1 MEQTFTPVS
10 KIGRSALLKKLQNV
24 KGYQHPSLKIENG
37 DDAISLS
44 STDDHLVLLSTDTFV
59 EGADFDPS
67 YTPFSHFGFKMVSA
81 SISDILAM
89 NGFPTAIMVNLAI
102 PNRVSVEMIEDLYKG
117 IDQAC
122 LQYGVAIAGGDITG
136 NHQNAV
142 FSVSVVGEV
151 PMKKIVKRSGAS
163 QGDAICVTGDLGAA
177 IAGLRILMRE
187 KTFWEKHGDQSGQPD
202 LGDYKYV
209 VERQLMPKARLDVI
223 KTFGA
228 QEILPTSMIDLTK
241 GVNEE
246 VTQLCLH
253 SNLGAHLY
261 QAALPIAIETRQV
274 ADEMEE
280 DVDKYA
286 LYGGEDLELVFTL
299 PEEKVDQLFNIFND
313 FSVIGRMTQKQ
324 DGLIIQTAQGDIIG
338 FDEMS

>member
-1 MEQTFTPVS
+1 MEQTFTPIS
-10 KIGRSALLKKLQNV
+10 ELGRNELLNKLKQY
-24 KGYQHPSLKIENG
+24 KGYKHPTLIIDNG
-37 DDAISLS
+37 DDAAILAPSKDCMSLFS
-44 STDDHLVLLSTDTFV
+44 SDSFV
-59 EGADFDPS
+59 EGADFDPT
-67 YTPFSHFGFKMVSA
+67 YTPLKHFGYKMIAS

-89 NGFPTAIMVNLAI
+89 NGVPTAALINLAI
-102 PNRVSVEMIEDLYKG
+102 PNRFSVEMIIELYEG
-117 IDQAC
+117 INNAC
-122 LQYGVAIAGGDITG
+122 THYGLAIIGGDITG

-151 PMKKIVKRSGAS
+151 PTKKIVKRSGAS

-177 IAGLRILMRE
+177 LAGLRILMRE

-209 VERQLMPKARLDVI
+209 VEQQLMPKARLDVI
-223 KTFGA
+223 KTFGVH
-228 QEILPTSMIDLTK
+228 EILPTSMIDLTK
-241 GVNEE
+241 GVIEE

-286 LYGGEDLELVFTL
+286 LYGGEDLELIFTL
-299 PEEKVDQLFNIFND
+299 PEHKVDYLIQHFKD
-313 FSVIGRMTQKQ
+313 FSVIGRMTPKE
-324 DGLIIQTAQGDIIG
+324 DGLIIQTAEGDLIG

>member
-10 KIGRSALLKKLQNV
+10 KIGRPALLEILQNV
-24 KGYQHPSLKIENG
+24 KGYNHPSLKIENG

-44 STDDHLVLLSTDTFV
+44 SKDDHLVLLSTDTFV

-89 NGFPTAIMVNLAI
+89 NGYPTAIMINLAI

-117 IDQAC
+117 INQAC

-142 FSVSVVGEV
+142 FSVSVLGEV
-151 PMKKIVKRSGAS
+151 LHNKIVKRDGAS
-163 QGDAICVTGDLGAA
+163 EGDAICVTGDLGAA

-187 KTFWEKHGDQSGQPD
+187 KSFWEKHGNQSAQPD
-202 LGDYKYV
+202 LGDYKFV
-209 VERQLMPKARLDVI
+209 VERQLMPKARIDVI
-223 KTFGA
+223 RCFKEN
-228 QEILPTSMIDLTK
+228 EIIPSSMIDITK
-241 GVNEE
+241 GLMEE
-246 VTQLCLH
+246 VTQLCIS

-261 QAALPIAIETRQV
+261 QATIPISLEARQV
-274 ADEMEE
+274 ADEMQE

-299 PEEKVDQLFNIFND
+299 PEDKVDQLFKIFND
-313 FSVIGRMTQKQ
+313 FSVIGRMTPK
-324 DGLIIQTAQGDIIG
+324 DNGLIVQTAEGDLIS